1 MTCMQHYPLQT
12 LDQLPELLRA
22 FRKLRGLTQAEAAE
36 KLGVTQQ
43 VLSSVERDPRKTSV
57 GRLYKL
63 LSALNVSITLSCA
76 DAPSEQGEVAANT
89 PENQAALG
97 TDSADSEVQW

>member
-1 MTCMQHYPLQT
+1 MTCMQHFPLQT

-22 FRKLRGLTQAEAAE
+22 FRRLRGLTQAEAAE

-43 VLSSVERDPRKTSV
+43 VLSSIEIDPRKTSV

-76 DAPSEQGEVAANT
+76 DAPSEQSDVAANT
-89 PENQAALG
+89 PATQAESG
-97 TDSADSEVQW
+97 TGEADGEVQW